1 MNTSDPLNDTSQDDM
16 TLFEGSNYTKQ
27 IAIGMI
33 LAAVYAVSVM
43 IPMSGFIA
51 ATGVASTISFTICI
65 APLFGVLLGPSK
77 GAVFGMIA
85 GILATFVSTAVGGLY
100 LFVPTIIFGP
110 AIAGLLGGLCLSR
123 TTEVKGLIVPGP
135 LLTSLYFVLII
146 VLFLVPNSVAWWFIT
161 PYILAAIVALI
172 LQFKEIDVKGEST
185 VTLRYLFIIFLAVI
199 GTFADFSMMTLG
211 AVYILAVPAEVF
223 GFVIFPI
230 MLVERT
236 AAVIVSAIV
245 LSIVLKTFKDQL

>member
-1 MNTSDPLNDTSQDDM
+1 MSTPEPVNDISQDDM

-65 APLFGVLLGPSK
+65 APLFGVLLGPSR
-77 GAVFGMIA
+77 GAAFGMIA
-85 GILATFVSTAVGGLY
+85 GILATFVSTAISGLY
-100 LFVPTIIFGP
+100 LFIPTIIFGP

-123 TTEVKGLIVPGP
+123 TTEVKGLIIPGP

-146 VLFLVPNSVAWWFIT
+146 VLFLIPNSVAWWFIT
-161 PYILAAIVALI
+161 PYILAALIALA
-172 LQFKEIDVKGEST
+172 LQFKEIDIKTESAGP
-185 VTLRYLFIIFLAVI
+185 LRYLSIILLAII
-199 GTFADFSMMTLG
+199 GTFADFSMMTIG
-211 AVYILAVPAEVF
+211 AVYILAIPAEVF

-236 AAVIVSAIV
+236 VAVIVSGIV
-245 LSIVLKTFKDQL
+245 LSVVLKTFKDQF